1 MEEKR
6 LVPKRRNSKYSG
18 VWIEK
23 EFNDLGNF
31 GKIYPFS
38 RSEEG
43 TGRFHHIHYGD
54 IHTKSFGIVDN
65 SSELPKIKVEGSFE
79 LAKPG
84 DIVIADASE
93 DYKDLGK
100 SVVIG
105 ANTNRQIIAGL
116 HTFKFTPNEQL
127 CPLYYLYYSQ
137 TRIFKKFSYKT
148 GTGISVF
155 GMSKDNLGKM
165 KLYIPTIEEQQKIG
179 EFFKTLDE
187 RIANQ
192 ERKIAKGKAL
202 KAAYLNEMFPQEGEA
217 VPKRRFK
224 EFQGKWKDISLEE
237 ALDYEQPNSY
247 IVDEEDYSDK
257 FTTPVLTAG
266 QSFLLGF
273 TQETHGIKNA
283 SLDNPVV
290 IFDDFTTSSHFV
302 DFSFKVK
309 SSALKILIPDKNK
322 YNSYFLYQVL
332 KNIDYKPK
340 NHERHWISIFSS
352 FTVKVPAKSEQKKI
366 GEFFKNLDDQIATEE
381 KKLAKL
387 KKMKEA
393 YLEEMFV

>member
-1 MEEKR
+1 MMEEKK
-6 LVPKRRNSKYSG
+6 LVPKRRFVGFDKEWQESK
-18 VWIEK
+18 
-23 EFNDLGNF
+23 LGDVVN
-31 GKIYPFS
+31 Y
-38 RSEEG
+38 
-43 TGRFHHIHYGD
+43 
-54 IHTKSFGIVDN
+54 IVDN
-65 SSELPKIKVEGSFE
+65 RGKNPSYYCNEGIPIIDNFMIKNIPYPNLNEAVRYIDENLYVNFIREYNELNDVLITLVGNGIGNITLFPNKKSAI
-79 LAKPG
+79 
-84 DIVIADASE
+84 IQNT
-93 DYKDLGK
+93 LGL
-100 SVVIG
+100 
-105 ANTNRQIIAGL
+105 R
-116 HTFKFTPNEQL
+116 FNEN
-127 CPLYYLYYSQ
+127 
-137 TRIFKKFSYKT
+137 KKFMFYLMLSINKE
-148 GTGISVF
+148 IILLNR
-155 GMSKDNLGKM
+155 GMAQPNIRQDELLDINIK
-165 KLYIPTIEEQQKIG
+165 IPFTNEQQKIG
-179 EFFKTLDE
+179 EFFKVLDE

-192 ERKIAKGKAL
+192 ERKIAKVKAL
-202 KAAYLNEMFPQEGEA
+202 KTAYLTEMFPQEGES

-224 EFQGKWKDISLEE
+224 EFQGEWKDILLEE

>member
-1 MEEKR
+1 MEEKK
-6 LVPKRRNSKYSG
+6 LVPKRRMSKYSEEW
-18 VWIEK
+18 VEK
-23 EFNDLGNF
+23 EFNNLGNF

-38 RSEEG
+38 RSVEG
-43 TGRFHHIHYGD
+43 VGRFHHIHYGD
-54 IHTKSFGIVDN
+54 IHTKSFGIIENN
-65 SSELPKIKVEGSFE
+65 SKLPTIKVEGSFE

-224 EFQGKWKDISLEE
+224 GFEGEWEEKSLDEISNISAGGDIDREGLSNEGMYPVIANTFE
-237 ALDYEQPNSY
+237 NKGIIGYYQNQYKVKAPAVTVTGRGDVGFATARFKN
-247 IVDEEDYSDK
+247 
-257 FTTPVLTAG
+257 FTPVIR
-266 QSFLLGF
+266 LLV
-273 TQETHGIKNA
+273 IK
-283 SLDNPVV
+283 SKLDV
-290 IFDDFTTSSHFV
+290 
-302 DFSFKVK
+302 
-309 SSALKILIPDKNK
+309 
-322 YNSYFLYQVL
+322 YFLEQVINNKTLVNESTGVPQLTSPQLGRFVIEFPTL
-332 KNIDYKPK
+332 K
-340 NHERHWISIFSS
+340 
-352 FTVKVPAKSEQKKI
+352 EQQKI
-366 GEFFKNLDDQIATEE
+366 GKFFKNLDDQIETEE
-381 KKLAKL
+381 KKLDKL
-387 KKMKEA
+387 QKMKEA